1 MKQFFAVAAFIFIP
15 ILSLAENNVIFVEVT
30 KDTDLSSYQ
39 WTHRPIV
46 VFANSPEDVN
56 YTRQIKMLESGLN
69 QLLVRDVVV
78 LTDTNPS
85 EVSPLRELLRP
96 RGFGLLLIGKDGQV
110 KLRKPFPWSVREL
123 SRAIDK
129 MPMRRQ
135 ELNAIK

>member
-30 KDTDLSSYQ
+30 KDTDLSSYR

-56 YTRQIKMLESGLN
+56 YTRQIKMLKSGLN

-96 RGFGLLLIGKDGQV
+96 RGFALLLIGKDGQV

>member
-15 ILSLAENNVIFVEVT
+15 ILSLAENNVIFVGVT

-96 RGFGLLLIGKDGQV
+96 RGFALLLIGKDGQV
-110 KLRKPFPWSVREL
+110 KLRKPFPWSAREL

>member
-30 KDTDLSSYQ
+30 KDTDLSSYR

-56 YTRQIKMLESGLN
+56 YIRQIKMLKSELN
-69 QLLVRDVVV
+69 QILVRDVVV

-96 RGFGLLLIGKDGQV
+96 RGFALLLIGKDGQV

>member
-15 ILSLAENNVIFVEVT
+15 ILSLAENNVIFVGVT

-96 RGFGLLLIGKDGQV
+96 RGFALLLIGKDGQV

>member
-15 ILSLAENNVIFVEVT
+15 ILSLAENNVFFVEVT

-96 RGFGLLLIGKDGQV
+96 RGFALLLIGKDGQV

>member
-30 KDTDLSSYQ
+30 KDTDLSSYR

-96 RGFGLLLIGKDGQV
+96 RGFALLIIGKDGQV

>member
-30 KDTDLSSYQ
+30 KDTDLSSYR

-56 YTRQIKMLESGLN
+56 YTRQINMLESGLN

-96 RGFGLLLIGKDGQV
+96 RGFALLLIGKDGQV
-110 KLRKPFPWSVREL
+110 KLRKPFPWSAREL

>member
-15 ILSLAENNVIFVEVT
+15 ILSLAGNNVIFVEVT
-30 KDTDLSSYQ
+30 KDTDLSSYR

-56 YTRQIKMLESGLN
+56 YTRQINMFESGLN

-96 RGFGLLLIGKDGQV
+96 RGFALLLIGKDGQV

>member
-30 KDTDLSSYQ
+30 KDTDLSSYR

-46 VFANSPEDVN
+46 VFANSTEDVN

-110 KLRKPFPWSVREL
+110 KLRKPFPWSAREL

>member
-30 KDTDLSSYQ
+30 KDTDLSSYR

-69 QLLVRDVVV
+69 QLLMRDVVV

-96 RGFGLLLIGKDGQV
+96 RGFALLLIGKDGQV
-110 KLRKPFPWSVREL
+110 KLRKPFPWSAREL

>member
-1 MKQFFAVAAFIFIP
+1 MKQFFAFAAFIFIP

-96 RGFGLLLIGKDGQV
+96 RGFALLLIGKDGQV

>member
-30 KDTDLSSYQ
+30 KDTDLSSYR

-56 YTRQIKMLESGLN
+56 YTRQINMLESELN
-69 QLLVRDVVV
+69 QLLVRDVIV

-96 RGFGLLLIGKDGQV
+96 RGFALLLIGKDGQV

>member
-15 ILSLAENNVIFVEVT
+15 ILSLAENNVIFVGVT

-110 KLRKPFPWSVREL
+110 KLRKPFPWSAREL

>member
-30 KDTDLSSYQ
+30 KDTDLSSYR

-78 LTDTNPS
+78 LTETNPS

-96 RGFGLLLIGKDGQV
+96 RGFALLLIGKDGQV

>member
-78 LTDTNPS
+78 ITDTNPS

-96 RGFGLLLIGKDGQV
+96 RGFALLLIGKDGQV

>member
-15 ILSLAENNVIFVEVT
+15 ILSLAENNVIFVQVT

-69 QLLVRDVVV
+69 RLLVRDVVV

-96 RGFGLLLIGKDGQV
+96 RGFALLLIGKDGQV

>member
-30 KDTDLSSYQ
+30 KDTDLSSYR

-56 YTRQIKMLESGLN
+56 YTRQINMLESGLN

-96 RGFGLLLIGKDGQV
+96 RGFALLLIGKDGQV

>member
-30 KDTDLSSYQ
+30 KDIDLSSYR

-56 YTRQIKMLESGLN
+56 YISQITILESELN

-96 RGFGLLLIGKDGQV
+96 RGFALLLIGKDGQV

>member
-30 KDTDLSSYQ
+30 KDTDLSSYR

-56 YTRQIKMLESGLN
+56 YTRQINMLESELN

-96 RGFGLLLIGKDGQV
+96 RGFALLLIGKDGQV

>member
-56 YTRQIKMLESGLN
+56 YARQIKMLESGLN

-96 RGFGLLLIGKDGQV
+96 RGFALLLIGKDGQV

>member
-30 KDTDLSSYQ
+30 KDTDLSSYR

-56 YTRQIKMLESGLN
+56 YTRQINMLESGLN

>member
-1 MKQFFAVAAFIFIP
+1 MKQFFAVVAFVFIP
-15 ILSLAENNVIFVEVT
+15 ILSLAENNVIFVGVT

-85 EVSPLRELLRP
+85 EVSPLRELFRP
-96 RGFGLLLIGKDGQV
+96 RGFALLLIGKDGQV
-110 KLRKPFPWSVREL
+110 KLRKPSPWSVREL

>member
-15 ILSLAENNVIFVEVT
+15 ILSFAENNVIFVEVT
-30 KDTDLSSYQ
+30 KDTDLSSYR
-39 WTHRPIV
+39 WTNRPIV

-56 YTRQIKMLESGLN
+56 YTRQINMLESELN

-96 RGFGLLLIGKDGQV
+96 RGFALLLIGKDGQV

>member
-15 ILSLAENNVIFVEVT
+15 ILSPAENNVIFVEVT

-96 RGFGLLLIGKDGQV
+96 RGFALLLIGKDGQV

>member
-96 RGFGLLLIGKDGQV
+96 RGFALLLIGKDGQV

>member
-56 YTRQIKMLESGLN
+56 YSRQIKMLESGLN

-96 RGFGLLLIGKDGQV
+96 RGFALLLIGKDGQV

>member
-15 ILSLAENNVIFVEVT
+15 MLSLAENNVIFVEVT
-30 KDTDLSSYQ
+30 KDTDLSSYR

-96 RGFGLLLIGKDGQV
+96 RGFALLLIGKDGQV

>member
-39 WTHRPIV
+39 WTHRPLV

-96 RGFGLLLIGKDGQV
+96 RGFALLLIGKDGQV